1 MNDRTRVLVAPFPR
15 SAGHFPDTKEAL
27 VALNF
32 RVPFKL
38 RQRMKFAATARGITM
53 TALLS
58 LALDSYLSS
67 EVPKDSV
74 PQQHSA
80 SPDAY
85 LIDEILN
92 ALKK

>member
-1 MNDRTRVLVAPFPR
+1 VAPFQR
-15 SAGHFPDTKEAL
+15 SDEHSPDAKEAL

-53 TALLS
+53 TELFSVALER
-58 LALDSYLSS
+58 YLQN
-67 EVPKDSV
+67 ETPRVAM
-74 PQQHSA
+74 QQCSA
-80 SPDAY
+80 APDAY